1 MAMNSTLQVLEFWR
15 WKRMEIDAE
24 IKRHP
29 NRDDLRMWR
38 SEITVKIE
46 ALQRQLLQEQA
57 KERR

>member
-1 MAMNSTLQVLEFWR
+1 
-15 WKRMEIDAE
+15 MEIDAE

-46 ALQRQLLQEQA
+46 ALQRQLL
-57 KERR
+57 KEEAEKRR